1 MSSETHEMAH
11 GAHAHPTNRFYLII
25 GLILLVLTGLEV
37 LGYMGET
44 SGALSSGMS
53 AIIIL
58 VLSAAKFILVVAYY
72 MHLKF
77 DHKLFTGVFLFP
89 AALAI
94 LVIGSMIMLF
104 HILHG
109 TATRYPGHGTLTN
122 NESVHGPATAPREN
136 PGAPTTPSTGEASP
150 TPH

>member
-25 GLILLVLTGLEV
+25 GAILLVLTGLEV
-37 LGYMGET
+37 LGYLGET
-44 SGALSSGMS
+44 NGTLGSGA
-53 AIIIL
+53 AATIIL
-58 VLSAAKFILVVAYY
+58 VLSAAKFVLVVAYY

-122 NESVHGPATAPREN
+122 NESVHGTSTAPSGN
-136 PGAPTTPSTGEASP
+136 PTAPTTPSTGEAAP

>member
-1 MSSETHEMAH
+1 MSSETHEIAH
-11 GAHAHPTNRFYLII
+11 GAHAHPSNRFYLII
-25 GLILLVLTGLEV
+25 GGILLLLTGLEV
-37 LGYMGET
+37 LGYMGEVNGT
-44 SGALSSGMS
+44 LGSGAA

-58 VLSAAKFILVVAYY
+58 VLSAAKFVLVVAYY

-89 AALAI
+89 AALGV
-94 LVIGSMIMLF
+94 LVIGSMILLF

-109 TATRYPGHGTLTN
+109 TSTAIHGTPTN
-122 NESVHGPATAPREN
+122 NESVHGPATAPRGN

-150 TPH
+150 TPHN